1 MLTKDTWL
9 THFEE
14 QVIKAQFKQYMEHP
28 QFIPSD
34 ITPILKRLNS
44 IDGLVTLTSNQ
55 ISISNPYNY
64 ISLRTSTE
72 LIYFLEESIWYAKEK
87 HQDMEIFWDEIV
99 LYNLLG
105 KPKTLSCIILKSDTS
120 YEFMETIAK
129 FLDV

>member
-1 MLTKDTWL
+1 MFTKDTWL
-9 THFEE
+9 KHFEE
-14 QVIKAQFKQYMEHP
+14 QVIKAQFKQYLEHP

-44 IDGLVTLTSNQ
+44 VDGLATLTSNQ
-55 ISISNPYNY
+55 TSLSNPFNY
-64 ISLRTSTE
+64 ISLRSSSE
-72 LIYFLEESIWYAKEK
+72 MIYFLEEAIWYAKEIHK
-87 HQDMEIFWDEIV
+87 DMEIFWDEII

-105 KPKTLSCIILKSDTS
+105 KPKTLSCIILKSDKS